1 MFKTLLF
8 FLSCQMAK
16 AAATHEIGLEPLIQY
31 SSSVGDRK
39 LSEDESSEDCII
51 GTLEL
56 NQNQNVTEA
65 LEPFYVDFLK
75 ALNPLVDDPA
85 CTLKT
90 GTGVSCEFDF
100 SEMNDE
106 QDVAKEACEDAG
118 GKIFLF
124 DLDFEATT
132 FFSIDLSL
140 EVIEFPLCVD
150 EDCDIDGIAA
160 MQETI
165 RNDSTNLDSQTT
177 VTPSCV
183 EDSSAEFYLK
193 KRKKN
198 KRKPVIKTC
207 AWLERKSNGK
217 KNKFCQ
223 KKKSFRGNQPAR
235 DVCFATCCEHRK

>member
-31 SSSVGDRK
+31 SSSVGDRN
-39 LSEDESSEDCII
+39 LSEDEPSEDCII

-56 NQNQNVTEA
+56 SKNQNVTEA
-65 LEPFYVDFLK
+65 LKPFYVDFLNVF
-75 ALNPLVDDPA
+75 NPLTNDPA
-85 CTLKT
+85 CTLVT
-90 GTGVSCEFDF
+90 DTDVSCEFDF
-100 SEMNDE
+100 SEMNNE
-106 QDVAKEACEDAG
+106 QDVAKEACEVAG

-124 DLDFEATT
+124 DLDFETT

-140 EVIEFPLCVD
+140 LVIEFPLCVD

-160 MQETI
+160 IEEKN
-165 RNDSTNLDSQTT
+165 RNDSTNLDSQAT

-193 KRKKN
+193 KKKN
-198 KRKPVIKTC
+198 NKKKPVIKTC
-207 AWLERKSNGK
+207 AWLEGKSNGK
-217 KNKFCQ
+217 KKKFCQ
-223 KKKSFRGNQPAR
+223 KKKSFRDNQPAR
-235 DVCFATCCEHRK
+235 DVCFATCCEFRE